1 MKPEPISRIPSP
13 PGKGERARV
22 RGYASRGN
30 RLPLTPTLSPL
41 SRGEGVFLKSPLL
54 KLSQQKYSSLCALC
68 VLCGCLVLLL
78 PVATNNSFAQAWPTK
93 SLRVVVPFTAASAT
107 DTIARIVSERLG
119 AQFGHNVVVENRP
132 GAGGTIG
139 VGTVARAEPDG
150 YSILVHSSSFTVTPT
165 TYPNT
170 SYNTL
175 RDFSGITPLANLPNV
190 LVIAPSRNIRSVKD
204 LVAAAKAKPGT
215 LTYASAGAGS
225 ATQLNAE
232 RFRLGAGFEGVH
244 VPFKGT
250 PEALTEILTGR
261 VDYYFC
267 PVISVLQF
275 IKDGKLLALAA
286 GSSKR
291 SSALPEVLTTLEAGI
306 PNSDYN
312 FYVGMMLPSKTP
324 RAVVD
329 TLHKNVVTALQTPD
343 TKERLAKLG
352 AEPML
357 MKPAEFDAY
366 IRKEITSNAALV
378 KAAGVTTN

>member
-1 MKPEPISRIPSP
+1 MHRS
-13 PGKGERARV
+13 
-22 RGYASRGN
+22 
-30 RLPLTPTLSPL
+30 TPL
-41 SRGEGVFLKSPLL
+41 SLTTSGRRHLR
-54 KLSQQKYSSLCALC
+54 
-68 VLCGCLVLLL
+68 VLCGSLAVLA
-78 PVATNNSFAQAWPTK
+78 VAGADSACAQNWPSK

-107 DTIARIVSERLG
+107 DTIARIVAERLG
-119 AQFGHNVVVENRP
+119 SQLGQTLVVENRP

-139 VGTVARAEPDG
+139 VGTVARAEADG
-150 YSILVHSSSFTVTPT
+150 YTLLVHSSSFTVTPT

-170 SYNTL
+170 PYDTL
-175 RDFSGITPLANLPNV
+175 RDFSGVTPLGNLPNV
-190 LVIAPSRNIRSVKD
+190 LVIAPSKNIRSVKE
-204 LVAAAKAKPGT
+204 LVAAAKARPGA

-275 IKDGKLLALAA
+275 IKEGKLLALAA

-291 SSALPEVLTTLEAGI
+291 SSALPEVPTTLEAGV

-312 FYVGMMLPSKTP
+312 FYVGMMLPAKTP

-329 TLHKNVVTALQTPD
+329 TLYQNVVKTLQAPD
-343 TKERLAKLG
+343 TKERLGKLG

-357 MKPAEFDAY
+357 MTPAEFDAH
-366 IRKEITSNAALV
+366 IRREISSNAALV
-378 KAAGVTTN
+378 KAAGVTAN